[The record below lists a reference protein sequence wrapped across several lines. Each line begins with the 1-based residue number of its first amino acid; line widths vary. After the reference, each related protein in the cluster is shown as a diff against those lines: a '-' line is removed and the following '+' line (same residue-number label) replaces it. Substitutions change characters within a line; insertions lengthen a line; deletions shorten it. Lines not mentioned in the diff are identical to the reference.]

1 MSYLLLP
8 QPRIVSQFAG
18 FFKFGDETIIVLPSA
33 AGDGVYGLVA
43 WKGEDCS
50 IAPLSTTWD
59 VGSPVLIRGMIC
71 QSHFQLF

>member
-1 MSYLLLP
+1 MSYFVLP
-8 QPRIVSQFAG
+8 QPRILSQFAG
-18 FFKFGDETIIVLPSA
+18 FFKFADETIVLFPSVV
-33 AGDGVYGLVA
+33 GDGVYGLVA

-50 IAPLSTTWD
+50 NARLSTTWD